1 MATTISS
8 STTGP
13 VVLGTADNPLYITS
27 TGTVTSTGSA
37 DGIDGGAGT
46 TWTITNAGVV
56 SASSGDGVSL
66 ASGGIVGNTGSI
78 SGKDALVF
86 HAGGSVTNN
95 VGGSISGLGAL
106 GAGLG
111 SGAGVY
117 VTGAAGTVTN
127 HSTISGVAYGVGL
140 GAGGL
145 VTNTSSITG
154 GEDGVIVQGAI
165 GTIANSGN
173 ITATVDDG
181 VALFAGGSVTNA
193 SGASISGQGTL
204 GAGIFITGGVGTVTN
219 AGSISGPNHHG
230 VLIAGG
236 GSLSNAATGSISAL
250 GVGVFFETNPGT
262 VTNAG
267 FITGTGVDGTGVYLE
282 NGGSATNTSTGT
294 IIGNKFGAFLEGAA
308 TTLANY
314 GSISGATYDGVV
326 LGLGGIVT
334 NAAGASISGLTG
346 GVYIKYRA
354 AGTVTN
360 SGSISATGTGS
371 AAIDLADGGVVTN
384 NSTGSV
390 SGNNFGVFITG
401 AAGTVTNTGSITSTR
416 YGAVELVK
424 GGSVTNITGASIKG
438 GSVGVYVG
446 TGASGTVTNSGSI
459 NAANASGAG
468 VDLAGGGGITN
479 NSGGSISGTAFGVFT
494 SGVPGTL
501 SNSGSISGS
510 HGVGLEAGGSVTNA
524 ASASITGQVAGVFA
538 QGGATTLSNA
548 GSIVAT
554 AGAGADLEGGGSI
567 TNLAGATISGSSFG
581 VFLTGGSGTVTNA
594 GTISG
599 GSYAID
605 FAGSATNRLVV
616 DPGAV
621 FVGKVIGGSGT
632 NTLELA
638 SGTGS
643 IGAVGTG
650 SFNNFQVV
658 AVDAGATW
666 TLSGANVAPTVLD
679 NGTVSI
685 AGSLDVST
693 AIDASS
699 TGLFQLGSAATFEVA
714 AATGTTTQVSFQ
726 GSGSELIIDNAASFG
741 TNVGTASYAGPQ
753 LQHFVPGDKI
763 DLKTFSSAG
772 VTLNYNAATGVL
784 QVSNSANQVASLQ
797 FQASSLGGTAFA
809 ATSDGATG
817 IFITDPPS
825 GTAVSSI
832 VTSGTGIAN
841 GNGDLNAGKAMT
853 FTVNF
858 SAPVT
863 VNTAGGSP
871 TLALNDSGTAAYVGG
886 SGSSALTFSYTV
898 AAGQNTPD
906 LVVSSLNLNGAT
918 IQDAATNNANLSGA
932 TNYNPA
938 GILQIDTTTPV
949 VAITSAGGSVNQA
962 AQTVIGTVT
971 DADGGTAGTTVT
983 VFDGTI
989 AAGTATVQ
997 ADGSWSTSVTLTNGT
1012 NTLTAQDTDPAGN
1025 SGVSSPVTY
1034 TLNPTAP
1041 TVSSIVTS
1049 GTGITNGNGDLNA
1062 SKAITLTVNFS
1073 APVTVNTAGGSPTL
1087 ALSDSGT
1094 AAYVGGSG
1102 TSSALT
1108 FSYTVAAGQNTPD
1121 LVVSSFNLNGATI
1134 QDATTNNA
1142 NLSGATN
1149 YNPAGILQIDTTPPT
1164 IAINTIASNNIINAA
1179 KASSGFTI
1187 GGTTAGAEN
1196 GQVVTVNILN
1206 SANSVVDSYATTD
1219 QSNAWSVRV
1228 TSAQATALADG
1239 SYTVTANV
1247 ADKAGNPSPQASHA
1261 LTVDE
1266 EKVPEPP
1273 TLTIASTSLTV
1284 LAGGSVSLGI
1294 TATPVDPD
1302 DRVSVKINGVPS
1314 YERITAPSGDNV
1326 SRQLQSNGTYN
1337 WTITESASTAGKPL
1351 TGLTLS
1357 SSYTGTGHPVAPLTV
1372 TASNTTSGETAN
1384 SASQTLTVTDP
1395 PAATAGGSSIVV
1407 TNPPAITASPPQS
1420 ILATTPAIAI
1430 PDFGS
1435 HGGAPPAGLAPLG
1448 YTTLAGLLDQYMA
1461 AGSRQDAPGVMSWT
1475 ASQQAWLGGE
1485 KEFLTRPQG

>member
-1 MATTISS
+1 MSRTISS

-13 VVLGTADNPLYITS
+13 VVLGTADNPLSITS

-37 DGIDGGAGT
+37 DGIDGGTGT

-56 SASSGDGVSL
+56 SASTGNGVSL
-66 ASGGIVGNTGSI
+66 ASSGIVGNTGSI
-78 SGKDALVF
+78 SGKDALVLR
-86 HAGGSVTNN
+86 AGGSVTND

-117 VTGAAGTVTN
+117 ITGAAGTVTN
-127 HSTISGVAYGVGL
+127 RSTISGAAYGVGL
-140 GAGGL
+140 GRGGL

-165 GTIANSGN
+165 GTIANFGN

-193 SGASISGQGTL
+193 SGASISGVSTV
-204 GAGIFITGGVGTVTN
+204 GAGIFITGGAGTVAN
-219 AGSISGPNHHG
+219 AGSI
-230 VLIAGG
+230 AGSKGILMAAG
-236 GSLSNAATGSISAL
+236 GSLSNAASGSISAEV
-250 GVGVFFETNPGT
+250 VGVFFENQAGT
-262 VTNAG
+262 LTNAG
-267 FITGTGVDGTGVYLE
+267 NITGTGTDGSGVYLGN
-282 NGGSATNTSTGT
+282 NGSVTNTSTGT
-294 IIGNKFGAFLEGAA
+294 ITGHKFGAFLEGSFAS
-308 TTLANY
+308 LANY

-334 NAAGASISGLTG
+334 NAAGASISGAKV
-346 GVYIKYRA
+346 GVYVKYRA

-360 SGSISATGTGS
+360 SGSISASGTGS
-371 AAIDLADGGVVTN
+371 AGIDLADGGSVTN

-390 SGNNFGVFITG
+390 SGNSVGVFVTG
-401 AAGTVTNTGSITSTR
+401 AGGAITNNGSIASGK
-416 YGAVELVK
+416 YGGVELVK
-424 GGSVTNITGASIKG
+424 GGSVTNSAGASIKG
-438 GSVGVYVG
+438 GSIGVYVG

-468 VDLAGGGGITN
+468 IDLAGGGSITN
-479 NSGGSISGTAFGVFT
+479 NSGGSISGGGFGVFT
-494 SGVPGTL
+494 TGAFGTLANSGSISGAHGVGFEAGGSVTNAASASISGQVAGVFVQGGAGTLTNAGSISATAGAGTDLEGGGSITNLAGATISGSAFGIFTTGALGTL

-510 HGVGLEAGGSVTNA
+510 HGVGLAAGGSVTNA
-524 ASASITGQVAGVFA
+524 ASASISGQVAGVFT
-538 QGGATTLSNA
+538 QGGAATLSNA
-548 GSIVAT
+548 GSIGAT

-567 TNLAGATISGSSFG
+567 TNLAGATISGSAFG

-621 FVGKVIGGSGT
+621 FVGRVIGGSGT

-643 IGAVGTG
+643 IGGVGTG
-650 SFNNFQVV
+650 SFNNFQVL

-666 TLSGANVAPTVLD
+666 TLNGANIAPSVLA

-685 AGSLDVST
+685 AGSLDVTT

-699 TGLFQLGSAATFEVA
+699 TGVFQLGSGATLEVA
-714 AATGTTTQVSFQ
+714 AATGTTTQVNFQ
-726 GSGSELIIDNAASFG
+726 DSSSELIIDNAASFG
-741 TNVGTASYAGPQ
+741 TNVGTVSYAGPQ

-772 VTLNYNAATGVL
+772 VTLNYNASTGVL
-784 QVSNSANQVASLQ
+784 QVSNSANQVASLD
-797 FQASSLGGTAFA
+797 FQTSSLGGTAFA

-817 IFITDPPS
+817 IFITDPSSAP
-825 GTAVSSI
+825 TVSSI
-832 VTSGTGIAN
+832 VTSGTGITN
-841 GNGDLNAGKAMT
+841 GNGDLNSGKAMT
-853 FTVNF
+853 LTVNF

-863 VNTAGGSP
+863 VNAAGGSP
-871 TLALNDSGTAAYVGG
+871 TLTLNDGGMAAYVGG
-886 SGSSALTFSYTV
+886 SGSALTFSYTV

-906 LVVSSLNLNGAT
+906 LVVSSFNLNGAT
-918 IQDAATNNANLSGA
+918 IKDAATNNADLSGA

-962 AQTVIGTVT
+962 AAQSVTGTVT

-989 AAGTATVQ
+989 AAGAATVQ

-1012 NTLTAQDTDPAGN
+1012 NTLTAQATDPAGN
-1025 SGVSSPVTY
+1025 TGVSSPVTY
-1034 TLNPTAP
+1034 TLNTTAP

-1049 GTGITNGNGDLNA
+1049 GTGITNGNGDLN
-1062 SKAITLTVNFS
+1062 SGKAMTLTVNFS

-1087 ALSDSGT
+1087 TLNDGGT

-1102 TSSALT
+1102 SALT

-1134 QDATTNNA
+1134 KDAATNNA
-1142 NLSGATN
+1142 DPSGATN
-1149 YNPAGILQIDTTPPT
+1149 YNPAGILQIDTTTPT

-1179 KASSGFTI
+1179 KASTGFTI
-1187 GGTTAGAEN
+1187 SGTATDAEN
-1196 GQVVTVNILN
+1196 GQAVTVNILN

-1219 QSNAWSVRV
+1219 QNNAWSVRV
-1228 TSAQATALADG
+1228 TSAQAMALADG

-1247 ADKAGNPSPQASHA
+1247 ADKAGDQSPQASHA

-1266 EKVPEPP
+1266 EKVAEPP
-1273 TLTIASTSLTV
+1273 TLAIASTSLTV

-1314 YERITAPSGDNV
+1314 Y
-1326 SRQLQSNGTYN
+1326 
-1337 WTITESASTAGKPL
+1337 
-1351 TGLTLS
+1351 
-1357 SSYTGTGHPVAPLTV
+1357 
-1372 TASNTTSGETAN
+1372 
-1384 SASQTLTVTDP
+1384 
-1395 PAATAGGSSIVV
+1395 
-1407 TNPPAITASPPQS
+1407 
-1420 ILATTPAIAI
+1420 
-1430 PDFGS
+1430 
-1435 HGGAPPAGLAPLG
+1435 
-1448 YTTLAGLLDQYMA
+1448 
-1461 AGSRQDAPGVMSWT
+1461 
-1475 ASQQAWLGGE
+1475 
-1485 KEFLTRPQG
+1485 